1 MKKVILSVALMA
13 FAIAVH
19 AGDAKTTNTKEKSA
33 CCADK
38 AAVTQVKAS
47 VDAKACSAT
56 KVATGTECS
65 ATKVA
70 KGAECSTTASA
81 CSSSSAKM
89 CKGAPAKQALLSPK
103 AAAEISKL

>member
-38 AAVTQVKAS
+38 AALTTKAS